1 MNWILTRALVLFLFV
16 CCSHRASGL
25 CLRTG
30 KRARQCLQNN
40 VQKAI
45 CHPFGRS
52 AAAVAAA
59 SFFGE
64 KSNSKQTYH
73 MRRGVCMCGRVT
85 LVSAG
90 STCISPYFRQT
101 NYSRTKRRWHAHA
114 YWHTAHTRSES
125 ESRITQKQTIKW
137 ATQQEQWTM
146 ENEIS
151 TEQLRCML
159 DAMLRTNPLV
169 FRSKTN

>member
-1 MNWILTRALVLFLFV
+1 MNWILTSARWSYFFLFAARIVVVGCV
-16 CCSHRASGL
+16 C
-25 CLRTG
+25 

-52 AAAVAAA
+52 AAA

-64 KSNSKQTYH
+64 KSKSKQTYR
-73 MRRGVCMCGRVT
+73 MRRGVCGRVT

-90 STCISPYFRQT
+90 STCIRPYFRQT
-101 NYSRTKRRWHAHA
+101 NYSRTKRRWHAHV
-114 YWHTAHTRSES
+114 YWHTAHTES

-137 ATQQEQWTM
+137 ATHKNNEQWKTRSTWRNAT
-146 ENEIS
+146 NESIS
-151 TEQLRCML
+151 VSQQNKL
-159 DAMLRTNPLV
+159 
-169 FRSKTN
+169 K